1 MFRLRV
7 LSLHPAAS
15 AIGRVFIQG
24 MGRHTSGV
32 VCQPP
37 SLATGLTRTFPGPF
51 CFGSAVCCAQSQ
63 QKSLNR
69 SPSSPSPP
77 LLRGSQHRS
86 AGNTGAPTRRARS
99 FAAGLRDA
107 ITAAANHRS
116 DSHRD
121 DDTCHAT
128 AQHFHQAITTRCPS
142 NFRQIAGLRYTFC
155 QLLPAPFYL
164 PSSNNI

>member
-1 MFRLRV
+1 MAIV
-7 LSLHPAAS
+7 LAEVEASAADIHVPLEGSFAAS
-15 AIGRVFIQG
+15 SSV
-24 MGRHTSGV
+24 RHWAGFHPRHGKAHVWCCVPAPLSCYGADADL
-32 VCQPP
+32 PG
-37 SLATGLTRTFPGPF
+37 SLF
-51 CFGSAVCCAQSQ
+51 FGSAVCCAQSQ

-121 DDTCHAT
+121 DDTGRVR
-128 AQHFHQAITTRCPS
+128 AQ
-142 NFRQIAGLRYTFC
+142 QIRPLD
-155 QLLPAPFYL
+155 
-164 PSSNNI
+164 